1 MLSDREYD
9 RRYHV
14 AGLVVFLVVVV
25 VTLVGFGVSSVVHR
39 RDVERW
45 RLESLRLSMVE
56 EFQGHQVGFPPF
68 GYAPK
73 GFSYHDEFDP
83 DMWPSDPI
91 PKSWM
96 SDLRLVVSAYNSRYP
111 AKRVTVEGVRRAY
124 GSGLKRNV
132 QTDWVHA
139 KREHDFVAWCRQD
152 ADLVY
157 KKDYLVDGNF
167 YEAGT
172 PIDDPPSNYDYFVAT
187 DGRYR
192 WCIPKSDFKR

>member
-14 AGLVVFLVVVV
+14 AGLIVFLVVVV

-73 GFSYHDEFDP
+73 GFSYRDEFDP

-91 PKSWM
+91 PKSRI

-111 AKRVTVEGVRRAY
+111 ARRVTVSNLRRAY

-157 KKDYLVDGNF
+157 KKDCYDHNDGLYHKAGDRVTLDISNF
-167 YEAGT
+167 DFSSYAYALYQF
-172 PIDDPPSNYDYFVAT
+172 DPKA
-187 DGRYR
+187 R
-192 WCIPKSDFKR
+192 

>member
-14 AGLVVFLVVVV
+14 AGLIVFLVVVA
-25 VTLVGFGVSSVVHR
+25 VTLVGLGVSSVVHR

-45 RLESLRLSMVE
+45 RLESLRSSMVA
-56 EFQGHQVGFPPF
+56 EFQGSLRKYDPF

-139 KREHDFVAWCRQD
+139 KREHDFVTWCRQD

-157 KKDYLVDGNF
+157 KKDCYDHNDGLYHKAGDRVTLDISNF
-167 YEAGT
+167 DFSSNAYALYQF
-172 PIDDPPSNYDYFVAT
+172 DPKAE
-187 DGRYR
+187 
-192 WCIPKSDFKR
+192 

>member
-25 VTLVGFGVSSVVHR
+25 TTLVGFGVSSVVHR

-45 RLESLRLSMVE
+45 RLESLRSSMVA
-56 EFQGHQVGFPPF
+56 EFQGSLRKYDPF

-73 GFSYHDEFDP
+73 GFSYRDEFDP

-91 PKSWM
+91 PKSRI

-111 AKRVTVEGVRRAY
+111 ARRVTVSSLRKAY

-157 KKDYLVDGNF
+157 KKDCYDSIDGLYHKAGDRVTLDISNF
-167 YEAGT
+167 DFSSNAY
-172 PIDDPPSNYDYFVAT
+172 DLYQFDPKA
-187 DGRYR
+187 R
-192 WCIPKSDFKR
+192 

>member
-14 AGLVVFLVVVV
+14 AGLIVFLVVVV
-25 VTLVGFGVSSVVHR
+25 TTLVGLGVSSVVHR

-45 RLESLRLSMVE
+45 RLESLRSSMVA
-56 EFQGHQVGFPPF
+56 EFQGSLRKYDPF

-73 GFSYHDEFDP
+73 GFSYRDEFDP

-91 PKSWM
+91 PKNRVRK
-96 SDLRLVVSAYNSRYP
+96 LRLVVSAYNSRYP

-157 KKDYLVDGNF
+157 KKDC
-167 YEAGT
+167 
-172 PIDDPPSNYDYFVAT
+172 YDYN
-187 DGRYR
+187 DGLYHKAGDRVTLDISNFDFSSNAYDLYQFD
-192 WCIPKSDFKR
+192 PKAK